1 MNQRETLLN
10 IDEDSRR
17 EKRRE
22 RAELQKELYK
32 ALSGVVLLDWQPA
45 EPTNEKLRELEEL
58 LNDPRWIRLQD
69 LVEEMKFWD
78 AATTIPKM
86 KSFLYNARQQDVI
99 GKLLDNTF
107 TSFPYLKLIIVHF
120 QADNERIEPNLNAPI
135 HYAVRQLND
144 EFLNWL
150 LNDRQNRT
158 EVNVRNN
165 QKETALG
172 ILCALYDECM
182 KQANQQN
189 RSTINTLGQIR
200 HQIGKL
206 LAAGAD
212 FNICSMQLKLPFEFL
227 LKHYQIDDS
236 TGRFVD
242 RCVQDAGQAI
252 AIGHINKRVVEFHN
266 KDSPLKVTEELLEIC
281 LRYNDQ
287 QSFLHYLSSFAVTNQ
302 NVKKMIQ
309 VVLHTAVEQKQS
321 ECVRKI
327 VELFGALIFQVV
339 IRPMGR
345 DAKRIKLQKSSELV
359 HRVELKGL
367 LKKACLM
374 ADVLIVQLLT
384 SRMTDLLVLND
395 DPLLALTLT
404 KAYDAKRRPE
414 DRESLLTVAG
424 YLATQQNI
432 YMSKPDNSGN
442 TPLHLALK
450 YGFNEIATTLLK
462 QRYAYIGLRNRDNL
476 TPLDYG
482 GYGFWKAYLDG
493 CIEVDSERSAQ
504 DRNVLR
510 FNLNCLEPY
519 KPCKKPGSGA
529 LAAASAKTASAPAL
543 AGQQKERGFHVIQEA
558 SKVKQ
563 QPHKYARVQT
573 EMTVVRQIA
582 ESKELK
588 RLLIHP
594 IIYTFIMVK
603 WIRLSHWTYLNL
615 MLTIATMLVFGWHS
629 LDACSLDASA
639 ALPLKICAAL
649 GTLFI
654 VFREALQLLVL
665 RKSYI
670 TFENAMD
677 IGNIIAMIVLLSQG
691 CNGLLSSF
699 LMISFAMQLTFLL
712 GSLPFNT
719 LSTIMYMFKTVS
731 QNFLK
736 SFLLFLPLIGSFIF
750 AFYLTY
756 NDTLDETGVSMS
768 ANGDN
773 TIDTSSTEDN
783 FNNFR
788 TFWNATIKTLVM
800 TTGEFEAAA
809 IDFSGGKLLLFM
821 VFLFFAPIVILNLIN
836 GLAVS
841 DIAAIR
847 EESELISISKK
858 VMLLERYERGVANV
872 PLGWMKRKF
881 PEPFFECHNCWI
893 HIRTDQFRKIFIHV
907 LNPPV
912 TPSTAAPLAE
922 QNPRPKK
929 EKPTPFSLS
938 SCSLLWRNGTDKLIN
953 LRLFKLT
960 SFLTLDSAIANE
972 ALAVI
977 ERKLLSTKQPAVVE
991 VMVASSKQP
1000 IVTSGNAANGI
1011 ARTKHLVDLAALQDE
1026 VRDLRMMMDRW
1037 RLELQGTLKEKLAGR
1052 KQQKTKQK
1060 KRARQKFSELARD
1073 F

>member
-1 MNQRETLLN
+1 MYQRETLLN
-10 IDEDSRR
+10 IDEDSRK

-32 ALSGVVLLDWQPA
+32 ALSGVVLLGGQPA
-45 EPTNEKLRELEEL
+45 QPTDEKLCELEEL

-78 AATTIPKM
+78 AATTIPKL

-99 GKLLDNTF
+99 GKLLDNTAI
-107 TSFPYLKLIIVHF
+107 SFSYLKLIIQHF
-120 QADNERIEPNLNAPI
+120 QADNERIEPDLNAPI

-144 EFLNWL
+144 ELLDWL
-150 LNDRQNRT
+150 LNDRQQRVD
-158 EVNVRNN
+158 VNLRNN

-182 KQANQQN
+182 KETNRQQ
-189 RSTINTLGQIR
+189 RSTVNVLGKIR
-200 HQIGKL
+200 HQIGQL

-212 FNICSMQLKLPFEFL
+212 FNICSMQLKLPFELL
-227 LKHYQIDDS
+227 LKHYQSDES

-242 RCVQDAGQAI
+242 RCVQGAGQAL
-252 AIGHINKRVVEFHN
+252 AIGHIHKRTVEFHN
-266 KDSPLKVTEELLEIC
+266 KESPVKVTEELLEIC

-287 QSFLHYLSSFAVTNQ
+287 QSFLHYLGSFTVTDQ
-302 NVKKMIQ
+302 NVKKLIQ
-309 VVLHTAVEQKQS
+309 VVLHTAVEQKLS
-321 ECVRKI
+321 ECVRK
-327 VELFGALIFQVV
+327 VVDLFGALIFQVV

-345 DAKRIKLQKSSELV
+345 DAKRVKLQKSSELV

-374 ADVLIVQLLT
+374 ADVLIVQLFMG
-384 SRMTDLLVLND
+384 RMTDLLVLND

-404 KAYDAKRRPE
+404 KAYDAKRRTE
-414 DRESLLTVAG
+414 DREALLAVAG

-450 YGFNEIATTLLK
+450 YGFNEIATTLLR

-482 GYGFWKAYLDG
+482 GYGFWKTYLDS

-519 KPCKKPGSGA
+519 RLKKPQATGVA
-529 LAAASAKTASAPAL
+529 TAATKTASSSAL
-543 AGQQKERGFHVIQEA
+543 AGQQKESGFHVIQEA

-573 EMTVVRQIA
+573 EMTVIRQIA

-615 MLTIATMLVFGWHS
+615 LLTVGTMLVFGWHS
-629 LDACSLDASA
+629 LDACSLDGSP
-639 ALPLKICAAL
+639 ALPLKICAGF
-649 GTLFI
+649 GTLCI
-654 VFREALQLLVL
+654 VVREVLQLLFL

-677 IGNIIAMIVLLSQG
+677 IGNIVAMVVVLSQG

-736 SFLLFLPLIGSFIF
+736 SFLLFLPLISSFIF

-756 NDTLDETGVSMS
+756 NDTLAVADGS
-768 ANGDN
+768 ASAANS

-858 VMLLERYERGVANV
+858 VMLLERYERGVVNV

-907 LNPPV
+907 LNPVV
-912 TPSTAAPLAE
+912 TPSAAGSVAE
-922 QNPRPKK
+922 QSTKPKK
-929 EKPTPFSLS
+929 EKPTPVSLS
-938 SCSLLWRNGTDKLIN
+938 SCSLLWPNGTDKLIN

-960 SFLTLDSAIANE
+960 SFLKLDSAIANE

-977 ERKLLSTKQPAVVE
+977 ERKLLSTKQPAVME
-991 VMVASSKQP
+991 ARTVASSEQP
-1000 IVTSGNAANGI
+1000 LVTG
-1011 ARTKHLVDLAALQDE
+1011 TKHTVDLAALQNE
-1026 VRDLRMMMDRW
+1026 VRELRILMERW
-1037 RLELQGTLKEKLAGR
+1037 RLELQGMRKEKLAGR

-1060 KRARQKFSELARD
+1060 KRARQKLSELARD
-1073 F
+1073 L

>member
-1 MNQRETLLN
+1 MYQRETLLN
-10 IDEDSRR
+10 IDEDSRK

-32 ALSGVVLLDWQPA
+32 ALSSVVLLGGQPA
-45 EPTNEKLRELEEL
+45 QPTDEKICELEDL

-78 AATTIPKM
+78 AATTIPKL

-99 GKLLDNTF
+99 GKLLDKTEI
-107 TSFPYLKLIIVHF
+107 SLPYLKLIIQHF
-120 QADNERIEPNLNAPI
+120 QADNERIEPDLNAPI
-135 HYAVRQLND
+135 HYAVRQLNN
-144 EFLNWL
+144 EFLDWL
-150 LNDRQNRT
+150 LNDRQQRLD
-158 EVNVRNN
+158 VNLRNN

-182 KQANQQN
+182 KETN
-189 RSTINTLGQIR
+189 RQKHSTMNMLGKIR

-212 FNICSMQLKLPFEFL
+212 FNICSMQLKLPFELL
-227 LKHYQIDDS
+227 LKHYQTDES

-242 RCVQDAGQAI
+242 RCVQDAGQAL
-252 AIGHINKRVVEFHN
+252 AIGHIHKRIVEFHN
-266 KDSPLKVTEELLEIC
+266 KESPLKVTEELLEIC

-287 QSFLHYLSSFAVTNQ
+287 QSFLHYLSSFTVTEQ
-302 NVKKMIQ
+302 NVKKVIQ
-309 VVLHTAVEQKQS
+309 VVLHTAVEQKLS

-327 VELFGALIFQVV
+327 VDLFGALIFQVV
-339 IRPMGR
+339 IRPIGR

-374 ADVLIVQLLT
+374 ADVLIVQLFMG
-384 SRMTDLLVLND
+384 RMTDLLVLND

-414 DRESLLTVAG
+414 DREALLAVAG
-424 YLATQQNI
+424 YLATQQSI

-476 TPLDYG
+476 TPLNYG
-482 GYGFWKAYLDG
+482 GYGFWKTYLDS
-493 CIEVDSERSAQ
+493 CIEVDSERSTL

-519 KPCKKPGSGA
+519 KPSKKPATGGITS
-529 LAAASAKTASAPAL
+529 AATKTASTYAL
-543 AGQQKERGFHVIQEA
+543 PGHQKESGFHVIQEA

-563 QPHKYARVQT
+563 QPHKYARIQT
-573 EMTVVRQIA
+573 EMTVIRQIA

-615 MLTIATMLVFGWHS
+615 LLTIITMLVFGWHS
-629 LDACSLDASA
+629 LDACSIDDSP
-639 ALPLKICAAL
+639 ALPLKICAGL

-654 VFREALQLLVL
+654 VVREVLQLLFL

-677 IGNIIAMIVLLSQG
+677 IANIIAMVVVLLQG

-736 SFLLFLPLIGSFIF
+736 SFLLFLPLISSFIF

-756 NDTLDETGVSMS
+756 NDTLTETGES
-768 ANGDN
+768 ALANS

-858 VMLLERYERGVANV
+858 VMLLERYERGVVNV
-872 PLGWMKRKF
+872 PLAWMKRKF

-907 LNPPV
+907 LNPPASASTSAPV
-912 TPSTAAPLAE
+912 TE
-922 QNPRPKK
+922 QNARAKK
-929 EKPTPFSLS
+929 EKPTPISLS
-938 SCSLLWRNGTDKLIN
+938 SCSLLWPNGTDKLIN

-960 SFLTLDSAIANE
+960 SFLTLDSAITNE

-977 ERKLLSTKQPAVVE
+977 ERKLLSTKQPVV
-991 VMVASSKQP
+991 MDATVASSEQP
-1000 IVTSGNAANGI
+1000 MVTSGNAAISTG
-1011 ARTKHLVDLAALQDE
+1011 RTKHAVDLVALQDE
-1026 VRDLRMMMDRW
+1026 VRELRIMMDRW
-1037 RLELQGTLKEKLAGR
+1037 RLELQGIRKEKLVGL

-1060 KRARQKFSELARD
+1060 KRARQKLLELGRD
-1073 F
+1073 L

>member
-1 MNQRETLLN
+1 MYQRETLLN
-10 IDEDSRR
+10 VDEDNRK

-22 RAELQKELYK
+22 RAELQKELYR
-32 ALSGVVLLDWQPA
+32 ALSSVVLLGGQLA
-45 EPTNEKLRELEEL
+45 QPTNEKLCELEEL
-58 LNDPRWIRLQD
+58 LKDPRWTRLQD

-78 AATTIPKM
+78 AATTIPKL
-86 KSFLYNARQQDVI
+86 KSFLYNARQQEVI
-99 GKLLDNTF
+99 EKLLDSTAI
-107 TSFPYLKLIIVHF
+107 SFPYLKLIIQHF
-120 QADNERIEPNLNAPI
+120 QADNERIEPDLNAPI

-144 EFLNWL
+144 EFLDWL
-150 LNDRQNRT
+150 LNDRQQMCD
-158 EVNVRNN
+158 VNLRNN
-165 QKETALG
+165 QKQTALG

-182 KQANQQN
+182 KETN
-189 RSTINTLGQIR
+189 RQKTGTINMLDKIRRQIA
-200 HQIGKL
+200 KL

-212 FNICSMQLKLPFEFL
+212 FNICSMQLKLPFELL
-227 LKHYQIDDS
+227 LKNVQTDEC

-242 RCVQDAGQAI
+242 RCVQGAGQAL
-252 AIGHINKRVVEFHN
+252 AIGHINKRIVEFHN
-266 KDSPLKVTEELLEIC
+266 KESPLKLTAELLEIF
-281 LRYNDQ
+281 LRYNDE
-287 QSFLHYLSSFAVTNQ
+287 QSFLHYLSSFTVTEH
-302 NVKKMIQ
+302 NVKKLIQ
-309 VVLHTAVEQKQS
+309 VVLHTAVEQKLG

-327 VELFGALIFQVV
+327 VDLFGALIFQVV

-345 DAKRIKLQKSSELV
+345 DAKRIKLQKSSELI

-367 LKKACLM
+367 LKKACLT
-374 ADVLIVQLLT
+374 ADVSIVQLFMG
-384 SRMTDLLVLND
+384 RMTDLLVLND

-414 DRESLLTVAG
+414 DREALLAVAG
-424 YLATQQNI
+424 YLAIQQNI
-432 YMSKPDNSGN
+432 YMLKPDNSGN

-482 GYGFWKAYLDG
+482 GYGFWKSYLDS

-519 KPCKKPGSGA
+519 KPCKKPATGVIT
-529 LAAASAKTASAPAL
+529 AAAAKTASVSAL
-543 AGQQKERGFHVIQEA
+543 AGQLKENGFHVIQEA
-558 SKVKQ
+558 SKVKH
-563 QPHKYARVQT
+563 QPHKYASVQT
-573 EMTVVRQIA
+573 EMTVIRQIA

-615 MLTIATMLVFGWHS
+615 LLTIITMLVFGWHS
-629 LDACSLDASA
+629 LDTCSFDDNV
-639 ALPLKICAAL
+639 ALPLKICASL

-654 VFREALQLLVL
+654 VVREALQLLFL

-677 IGNIIAMIVLLSQG
+677 IGNIIAMAVVLLQG

-756 NDTLDETGVSMS
+756 NDTLTETDGSSVVNST
-768 ANGDN
+768 D
-773 TIDTSSTEDN
+773 IDTSSTEDN

-841 DIAAIR
+841 DIAKIR
-847 EESELISISKK
+847 EESELISIIKK
-858 VMLLERYERGVANV
+858 VMLLERYERCVVHV
-872 PLGWMKRKF
+872 PLAWMKRKF
-881 PEPFFECHNCWI
+881 PEPFFERHNCWI
-893 HIRTDQFRKIFIHV
+893 HIRTDQFRKIVIHV

-912 TPSTAAPLAE
+912 TASSTTQGGE
-922 QNPRPKK
+922 YSSMPKK
-929 EKPTPFSLS
+929 TKPTPISLS
-938 SCSLLWRNGTDKLIN
+938 SCSLLWSNDTDKLIN

-960 SFLTLDSAIANE
+960 SFLTLDNAIANE

-977 ERKLLSTKQPAVVE
+977 ERKLFSTKQPAVME
-991 VMVASSKQP
+991 PSLASSEQP
-1000 IVTSGNAANGI
+1000 MVTGDNAANATG
-1011 ARTKHLVDLAALQDE
+1011 RTKHAVDLITLQKE
-1026 VRDLRMMMDRW
+1026 VRELRIMMDRW
-1037 RLELQGTLKEKLAGR
+1037 RLELQGIRKEKLVGR

-1060 KRARQKFSELARD
+1060 KRTRRTLSELARD
-1073 F
+1073 I

>member
-1 MNQRETLLN
+1 MYQRETLLN
-10 IDEDSRR
+10 IDEDSRK

-22 RAELQKELYK
+22 RAELQKELYV
-32 ALSGVVLLDWQPA
+32 ALTSVVLLDGQPA
-45 EPTNEKLRELEEL
+45 QPTDEKLRELEDL

-78 AATTIPKM
+78 AATTIPKL
-86 KSFLYNARQQDVI
+86 KSFLYNARQQAAI
-99 GKLLDNTF
+99 EKLLANTA
-107 TSFPYLKLIIVHF
+107 TSFPYLKLIIKHF
-120 QADNERIEPNLNAPI
+120 QADNERIEPDLNAPI

-144 EFLNWL
+144 EFLDWL
-150 LNDRQNRT
+150 LNECQQRLN
-158 EVNVRNN
+158 VNLRNN

-172 ILCALYDECM
+172 ILCALHDECM
-182 KQANQQN
+182 KGANRQN
-189 RSTINTLGQIR
+189 HSMINKLGKIR
-200 HQIGKL
+200 HQIGML

-212 FNICSMQLKLPFEFL
+212 FNICSMQLKLPFELL
-227 LKHYQIDDS
+227 LKHYQTDES

-242 RCVQDAGQAI
+242 RCVQDAGHAL
-252 AIGHINKRVVEFHN
+252 AIGHINKRIVEFHN
-266 KDSPLKVTEELLEIC
+266 KESPVKVTEELLEIC

-287 QSFLHYLSSFAVTNQ
+287 QSFLHYISSFTVTEQ
-302 NVKKMIQ
+302 NVKTLIEI
-309 VVLHTAVEQKQS
+309 VLHTAVEQKLS

-327 VELFGALIFQVV
+327 VDLFGSLIFQVV

-345 DAKRIKLQKSSELV
+345 DAQRMKLQKSSELV

-374 ADVLIVQLLT
+374 GDVLIVQLFMG
-384 SRMTDLLVLND
+384 RMTDLLVLND

-404 KAYDAKRRPE
+404 KGYDSKRRTE
-414 DRESLLTVAG
+414 DREALLAVAG

-482 GYGFWKAYLDG
+482 GYGFWKTYLDS

-519 KPCKKPGSGA
+519 KSCRKPATGVIT
-529 LAAASAKTASAPAL
+529 AASAKTASASAL
-543 AGQQKERGFHVIQEA
+543 AGQPKESGFRVIQDA

-573 EMTVVRQIA
+573 EMTVIRQIA

-594 IIYTFIMVK
+594 VIYTFIMVK

-615 MLTIATMLVFGWHS
+615 LLTVTTMLVFGWHS
-629 LDACSLDASA
+629 LDACSLDGSP
-639 ALPLKICAAL
+639 ALPLQIFTVL
-649 GTLFI
+649 GALFI
-654 VFREALQLLVL
+654 VIREVLQLLFL

-677 IGNIIAMIVLLSQG
+677 IGNIIAMVVVLSQG

-736 SFLLFLPLIGSFIF
+736 SFLLFLPLIGSFIY

-756 NDTLDETGVSMS
+756 NDTLAEPTS
-768 ANGDN
+768 ANS
-773 TIDTSSTEDN
+773 TINTSSTEDN

-858 VMLLERYERGVANV
+858 VMLLERYERGVVNV
-872 PLGWMKRKF
+872 PLAWMKRKF
-881 PEPFFECHNCWI
+881 PEPFFERHNCWI

-912 TPSTAAPLAE
+912 TSSTAA
-922 QNPRPKK
+922 PKK
-929 EKPTPFSLS
+929 EKPTPISLS
-938 SCSLLWRNGTDKLIN
+938 SCSLLWPNGTDKLIN

-977 ERKLLSTKQPAVVE
+977 ERKLLSTKQPT
-991 VMVASSKQP
+991 VMEATAASLQQP
-1000 IVTSGNAANGI
+1000 MLTGGNAANAAG
-1011 ARTKHLVDLAALQDE
+1011 RTKHTVDLEALQSE
-1026 VRDLRMMMDRW
+1026 VRELRITMDRW
-1037 RLELQGTLKEKLAGR
+1037 RLELQGMRKEKLVGR

-1060 KRARQKFSELARD
+1060 KRARQKLSEVARD
-1073 F
+1073 M